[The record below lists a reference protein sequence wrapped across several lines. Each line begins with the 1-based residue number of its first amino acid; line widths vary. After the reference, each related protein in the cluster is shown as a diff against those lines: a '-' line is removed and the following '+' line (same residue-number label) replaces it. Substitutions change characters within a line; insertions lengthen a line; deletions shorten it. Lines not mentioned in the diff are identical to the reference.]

1 MLCVYINLNTHVC
14 INIYTH
20 ITYIHEKILIYIYII
35 LHRWCTICTVPL
47 GYPLRTPSG
56 TGFIVWELL
65 LWFYLQKVKQTVS
78 WDFRFFFSIK
88 NTRLKPHMNRQK
100 RFRFHEDIR
109 KKCVSPTVVDYA
121 DTCQT
126 NRWLCRHRVRVVND
140 SADMVNYLTFKN
152 EKTSDKSNNKLNLIL
167 RKCLIFIVLDYTDPL
182 RGHGVGIV
190 VGYLYTNS
198 KLWRFL
204 TDFKG
209 TIRRLRWHPFL

>member
-1 MLCVYINLNTHVC
+1 
-14 INIYTH
+14 
-20 ITYIHEKILIYIYII
+20 
-35 LHRWCTICTVPL
+35 
-47 GYPLRTPSG
+47 
-56 TGFIVWELL
+56 
-65 LWFYLQKVKQTVS
+65 
-78 WDFRFFFSIK
+78 
-88 NTRLKPHMNRQK
+88 MNRQK

-140 SADMVNYLTFKN
+140 YADTVNYLTFKN

-198 KLWRFL
+198 KLWRFH

-209 TIRRLRWHPFL
+209 IISQKRDLFKCVYSYNGHNLKTWKYPYLKKISGIHVVVDYAVGWSDFEK